1 MTQNITRNPIGNPT
15 RNPTRNP
22 NNPRLNSPGLS
33 GMGWTDAAEMLN
45 GRLAMVGFVLAIATE
60 LLTGQGVIGQIQA
73 LLPK

>member
-1 MTQNITRNPIGNPT
+1 MTQNIG
-15 RNPTRNP
+15 RNP
-22 NNPRLNSPGLS
+22 NSPNPSRSNQNSLRLNGPGLS

-73 LLPK
+73 FLPK